1 LRNHILFH
9 VNGREH
15 RAEGSEVFTTV
26 SNWLRYDAGATGTK
40 IVCEEGD
47 CGACT
52 VLVRRSADEEY
63 LPVNSCIQS
72 LCQLDGASI
81 VTVEGLATGGKL
93 TPVQESMVQC
103 HGAQCGYCTP
113 GFIMAMS
120 ALYETS
126 PRVDEKQ
133 IRDGL
138 TGNLCR
144 CTGYEPIIKAALAVD
159 GSTAP
164 RVRERYP
171 ALPEARDGVVIEAD
185 GRTFCAPA
193 TIEQAAA
200 FKASHPGC
208 TIVQGGTDV
217 GVWINKRNYS
227 SPAVLSLGKIASLF
241 ELHEE
246 HGTIRAAA
254 NVTLAQFER
263 FIETRIPQLFA
274 ILNIFGSPQIKNAG
288 TLVGN
293 IANGSPIGDTLPF
306 LFVAGASLELTGTA
320 GTRTVP
326 IEAFYLGYRKFDLR
340 PDEIITRVIIPPVDD
355 TLRLYKV
362 SRRKDLDISA
372 FTAAIR
378 LRIVDG
384 TIANAR
390 VAYGGVAPT
399 VLRLPKTEQFFSGKP
414 LRLDT
419 FERAGVIAASEISP
433 ISDVRGSREYRLL
446 LAENVMSKC
455 WYDVEAVARC

>member
-1 LRNHILFH
+1 LRNHIVFH

-15 RAEGSEVFTTV
+15 RVEGPEVFTTV

-52 VLVRRSADEEY
+52 VLIRRSAGEEY
-63 LPVNSCIQS
+63 LPVNSCIQA
-72 LCQLDGASI
+72 LCQLDGASMI
-81 VTVEGLATGGKL
+81 TVEGLASGGKL

-126 PRVDEKQ
+126 PRVNEKQ
-133 IRDGL
+133 VRDGL

-159 GSTAP
+159 GGTAP
-164 RVRERYP
+164 SLRDRYP
-171 ALPEARDGVVIEAD
+171 ALPDARDGVTIEAD
-185 GRTFCAPA
+185 GRMFFAAA
-193 TIEQAAA
+193 TIDDAVA
-200 FKASHPGC
+200 FKAAHPGC

-217 GVWINKRNYS
+217 GVWINKRGYNS
-227 SPAVLSLGKIASLF
+227 SAMLSLGKIAPLC
-241 ELHEE
+241 ELVEDR
-246 HGTIRAAA
+246 GTIIAGA
-254 NVTLAQFER
+254 NVTLSQVET

-306 LFVAGASLELTGTA
+306 LYVAGAELELAGLN
-320 GTRTVP
+320 GTRHVP
-326 IEAFYLGYRKFDLR
+326 VESFYLGYRKFDLH
-340 PDEIITRVIIPPVDD
+340 PDEIITRVIIPPVAD

-378 LRIVDG
+378 LRVVDG
-384 TIANAR
+384 TIAEAR

-399 VLRLPKTEQFFSGKP
+399 VLRLPKTEEFFAGKP
-414 LRLDT
+414 LRLET
-419 FERAGVIAASEISP
+419 FERAGVLAAAEVSP
-433 ISDVRGSREYRLL
+433 ISDVRGSRDYRLL

-455 WYDVEAVARC
+455 WYDVEADA